1 MLQDLSFDE
10 EEEEPLFE
18 MPVEEEELS
27 YTTNSVFKIK
37 TNSARGSINSALTK
51 SRTDSRRS
59 YRPNHAE

>member
-37 TNSARGSINSALTK
+37 TNSARF
-51 SRTDSRRS
+51 
-59 YRPNHAE
+59 YRYP